1 MGLRLLVVVTASLIL
16 IIAIDLFIG
25 WYEGYLRYRF
35 SNDRVILQI
44 KRLVW
49 IILALLFWMNLSARR
64 LLPSIDM
71 SHLLFVL
78 FIFCVYGFLTTFY
91 RRQSG
96 GTK

>member
-1 MGLRLLVVVTASLIL
+1 MGLRLLVVVAASLIL
-16 IIAIDLFIG
+16 MILIDLFVG
-25 WYEGYLRYRF
+25 WYGGYLRYRF
-35 SNDRVILQI
+35 SNDRIILQI

-64 LLPSIDM
+64 LLISIDM

-91 RRQSG
+91 RKRTEG
-96 GTK
+96 RK